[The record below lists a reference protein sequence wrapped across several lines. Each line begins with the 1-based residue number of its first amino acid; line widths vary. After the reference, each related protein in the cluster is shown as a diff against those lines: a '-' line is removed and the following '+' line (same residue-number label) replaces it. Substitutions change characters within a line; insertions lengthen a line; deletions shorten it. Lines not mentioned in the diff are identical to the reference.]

1 MITLLTI
8 FGGVALILF
17 GVRFLRKGLDRLFG
31 ARMAIWLQD
40 LGRKPVKAFFSGIAL
55 AVVTP
60 SSTTISILA
69 VNAIK
74 SGYMT
79 GRQMLVVL
87 HGTDIGLTVMV
98 ILLSLRIDRYAP
110 IMVLVGVV
118 LFQFTKSDK
127 KRGIGQIVLSLAFV
141 LLGVGIAKNAVSGA
155 EVSKNEEVIQLVGI
169 VQHHPFLLAL
179 ASMGMTIMFQSST
192 AAIALVIAL
201 GHIEG
206 ASLALAV
213 PAVIGA
219 NVGISMTTLAFGWTQ
234 IHARRLALAKLMGKS
249 LVALAAL
256 IFLAPVVEQLA
267 KVPGHLDAQIAV
279 SHVVF
284 NVASAAF
291 CLSVDRWLYQFVV
304 NMVPEGPAT
313 QLTAFQARHLTNGP
327 VESSALAL
335 GLSHKE
341 ILHVGEIV
349 RRMLSDVWLALKT
362 NDGVLAKS
370 VSETDDKVDQLDS
383 EIKRFL
389 ARSLNL
395 EADAHDAREQM
406 KQLRYLNELENIG
419 DIIDKNLSELAQKKA
434 KLRLEFSNADWV
446 ELEEVFAKVSH
457 SLLVADTAFTTRDR
471 KMAQS
476 LLDGKDEVGALHEAL
491 REKHFQRLKDGDSG
505 GFQTSSIYLD
515 ILTNLRRINSHVSHI
530 AFGVLKD

>member
-1 MITLLTI
+1 MFTLLTI

-55 AVVTP
+55 AVFTP

-74 SGYMT
+74 AGYLT

-98 ILLSLRIDRYAP
+98 ILLSLRIDAYAP
-110 IMVLVGVV
+110 IMLLVGVI
-118 LFQFTKSDK
+118 LFQFTKSEK
-127 KRGIGQIVLSLAFV
+127 KRGIGQIVLSLSFV
-141 LLGVGIAKNAVSGA
+141 LLGVGIAKTAVMGVKDNQEIIS
-155 EVSKNEEVIQLVGI
+155 LVGI

-179 ASMGMTIMFQSST
+179 LAMGLTIMFQSST
-192 AAIALVIAL
+192 AAIALVIAF

-213 PAVIGA
+213 PAVVGA
-219 NVGISMTTLAFGWTQ
+219 NVGISMTTLVFGWTQ
-234 IHARRLALAKLMGKS
+234 IHARRLALAKLMGKA
-249 LVALAAL
+249 LVALAVLLFMDAVVAL
-256 IFLAPVVEQLA
+256 LVR
-267 KVPGHLDAQIAV
+267 VPGHLDAQVAV
-279 SHVVF
+279 SHVAF
-284 NVASAAF
+284 NVASAIF

-304 NMVPEGPAT
+304 SMVPEPPQT
-313 QLTAFQARHLTNGP
+313 QQTMFAARHLTGGP
-327 VESSALAL
+327 IESSALAL

-349 RRMLSDVWLALKT
+349 RQMFSDVWLALKT
-362 NDGVLAKS
+362 NDGDLARA
-370 VSETDDKVDQLDS
+370 VAQADDKVDLLDS

-389 ARSLNL
+389 TRVLTL
-395 EADAHDAREQM
+395 ETDGHDSREQM

-419 DIIDKNLSELAQKKA
+419 DIIDKNLSELAEKKA
-434 KLRLEFSNADWV
+434 KLKLEFSNEDWS
-446 ELEEVFAKVSH
+446 ELELVYTKVSH
-457 SLLVADTAFTTRDR
+457 SLLVADTAFTTRD
-471 KMAQS
+471 KTLAQS
-476 LLDGKDEVGALHEAL
+476 LLDLKDQIGALDEQL
-491 REKHFQRLKDGDSG
+491 RDKHFQRLKEGSSG
-505 GFQTSSIYLD
+505 QFQASSIHLD

-530 AFGVLKD
+530 AFAILKD